1 MPSPSGSLATLR
13 PDLAGSFM
21 EFDLEMDRRG
31 FIGQRVMPVLEVPK
45 ASGTFGIV
53 PIAQLLQNRE
63 TARSPGSGY
72 SRGQFTFDDVAF
84 ACSEHGAEEPID
96 DREAALYN
104 QYFDAEQVAAMRA
117 YDAVLRNQEKRVAAL
132 LFNATTYTGASL
144 TTAVSTEWST
154 ASTCTPIADV
164 EAAVRKVYTNTGMW
178 ANALIISKIV
188 FRNLR
193 ISTNVR
199 DAIAAAGAGFPT
211 RAQDV
216 TEAMLAAVFDL
227 DYILV
232 GGSTKNTAA
241 EGQTA
246 TPDQIWDDE
255 YAMVCRVASSND
267 IKEPCIGRTFH
278 WGEDGSSIGG
288 TVETY
293 RDETVRSDIVR
304 VRHDVQEKILY
315 TSMGHLLSNITA

>member
-31 FIGQRVMPVLEVPK
+31 FIGQRVLPVLEVPK
-45 ASGTFGIV
+45 ASGTFGII
-53 PIAQLLQNRE
+53 PIEQLLQNRE
-63 TARSPGSGY
+63 TARAPGSGY
-72 SRGQFTFDDVAF
+72 SRGQFTFDDVSF
-84 ACSEHGAEEPID
+84 SCSEHGAEEPVD
-96 DREAALYN
+96 DRESALYSN
-104 QYFDAEQVAAMRA
+104 YFDAEQVAAMRA
-117 YDAVLRNQEKRVAAL
+117 YDVVLRNQEKRVASL
-132 LFNATTYTGASL
+132 LFNSTTYTGASL

-154 ASTCTPIADV
+154 AATATPISDV
-164 EAAVRKVYTNTGMW
+164 EAAVRKVYTNTGLW

-193 ISTNVR
+193 LCASVK
-199 DAIAAAGAGFPT
+199 DAIAASGAGMPT
-211 RAQDV
+211 RAQDI
-216 TEAMLAAVFDL
+216 TTAMLAAVFDL

-232 GGSTKNTAA
+232 GGSTKNTAG

-255 YAMVCRVASSND
+255 YAMVCRIATSND

-278 WGEDGSSIGG
+278 WGEDGSNIGG

-293 RDETVRSDIVR
+293 RDESVRSDIVR

-315 TSMGHLLSNITA
+315 TEMGHLLSNITA

>member
-31 FIGQRVMPVLEVPK
+31 FIAQRLLPVIEVPK
-45 ASGTFGIV
+45 ASGTFGII
-53 PIAQLLQNRE
+53 PIEQLLQNRE
-63 TARSPGSGY
+63 TARAPGSGY
-72 SRGQFTFDDVAF
+72 SRGQFTFDDVSF
-84 ACSEHGAEEPID
+84 ACSEHGAEEPVD

-104 QYFDAEQVAAMRA
+104 QYFDAEQVSAMRA
-117 YDAVLRNQEKRVAAL
+117 YDVVLRNQEKRVAAAI
-132 LFNATTYTGASL
+132 FNSTTWNGASL
-144 TTAVSTEWST
+144 TTSVSTEWST
-154 ASTCTPIADV
+154 AATATPITDV
-164 EAAVRKVYTNTGMW
+164 EAAVRKVYTNSGLW
-178 ANALIISKIV
+178 PNALVISKIV

-193 ISTNVR
+193 LCTQVK
-199 DAIAAAGAGFPT
+199 DAIAASGAGYPT
-211 RAQDV
+211 RAQDI
-216 TEAMLAAVFDL
+216 TTAMLAAIFDL

-241 EGQTA
+241 EGATA

-255 YAMVCRVASSND
+255 YAMVCRIATTND
-267 IKEPCIGRTFH
+267 IKEPCIGRIFH
-278 WGEDGSSIGG
+278 WGEDGSNIGG

-304 VRHDVQEKILY
+304 VRHDVQEKVLY
-315 TSMGHLLSNITA
+315 TECGHLLANITA

>member
-31 FIGQRVMPVLEVPK
+31 FIGQRVLPVLEVPK

-53 PIAQLLQNRE
+53 PIEQLLQTRE
-63 TARSPGSGY
+63 TARASGSGY

-84 ACSEHGAEEPID
+84 ACAEHGAEEPVD

-104 QYFDAEQVAAMRA
+104 NYFDAEQVAAMRA
-117 YDAVLRNQEKRVAAL
+117 YDAVLRNQERRVAAL

-154 ASTCTPIADV
+154 AATATPISDV

-193 ISTNVR
+193 LCTNIK
-199 DAIAAAGAGFPT
+199 DAIAASGAGMPT
-211 RAQDV
+211 RAQDI
-216 TEAMLAAVFDL
+216 TTAMLAAVFDL

-232 GGSTKNTAA
+232 GGSTKNTAI

-255 YAMVCRVASSND
+255 YAMVCRIASSND

-315 TSMGHLLSNITA
+315 TEMGHLLSNITA

>member
-1 MPSPSGSLATLR
+1 MPNPSGSLATLR

-21 EFDLEMDRRG
+21 EFDMEMDRRG
-31 FIGQRVMPVLEVPK
+31 FIGQRVLPVIETPK
-45 ASGTFGIV
+45 ASGTFGII
-53 PIAQLLQNRE
+53 PIEQLLQNRE
-63 TARSPGSGY
+63 TARAPGSGY
-72 SRGQFTFDDVAF
+72 NRGTFTFDDVAF
-84 ACSEHGAEEPID
+84 ACSEHGAEEPVD

-132 LFNATTYTGASL
+132 LFNTTTYTGSSL

-154 ASTCTPIADV
+154 AATATPISDV
-164 EAAVRKVYTNTGMW
+164 EAAVRKVYTNTGLW
-178 ANALIISKIV
+178 ANCLIVSKIV

-193 ISTNVR
+193 LCTNIK
-199 DAIAAAGAGFPT
+199 DAIAASGAGYPT
-211 RAQDV
+211 RAQDI

-232 GGSTKNTAA
+232 GGSTKNTAN
-241 EGQTA
+241 EGQSA

-255 YAMVCRVASSND
+255 YAMVCRIATSND

-278 WGEDGSSIGG
+278 WAEDGSSIGG

-315 TSMGHLLSNITA
+315 TQCGHLLSNITA

>member
-31 FIGQRVMPVLEVPK
+31 FIGQRVLPVLEVPK

-53 PIAQLLQNRE
+53 PIEQLLQTRE
-63 TARSPGSGY
+63 TARASGSGY

-84 ACSEHGAEEPID
+84 ACAEHGAEEPVD

-104 QYFDAEQVAAMRA
+104 NYFDAEQVAAMRA
-117 YDAVLRNQEKRVAAL
+117 YDAVLRNQERRVAAL

-154 ASTCTPIADV
+154 AATATPISDV

-193 ISTNVR
+193 LCTNIK
-199 DAIAAAGAGFPT
+199 DAIAASGAGMPT
-211 RAQDV
+211 RAQDI
-216 TEAMLAAVFDL
+216 TTAMLAAVFDL

-232 GGSTKNTAA
+232 GGSTKNTAI

-255 YAMVCRVASSND
+255 YAMVCRIASSND

-304 VRHDVQEKILY
+304 VSHDVQEKILY
-315 TSMGHLLSNITA
+315 TEMGHLLSNITA